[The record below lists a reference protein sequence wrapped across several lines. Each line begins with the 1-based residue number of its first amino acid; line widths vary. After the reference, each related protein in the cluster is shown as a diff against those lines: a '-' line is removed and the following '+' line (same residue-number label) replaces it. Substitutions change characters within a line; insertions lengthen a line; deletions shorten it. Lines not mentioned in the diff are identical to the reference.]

1 MKSQNNVLK
10 KHEASFREEREYD
23 DVLRQLMWRKIESP
37 VHIETKL

>member
-10 KHEASFREEREYD
+10 KHEATIQDEREYD

-37 VHIETKL
+37 VPIETKF